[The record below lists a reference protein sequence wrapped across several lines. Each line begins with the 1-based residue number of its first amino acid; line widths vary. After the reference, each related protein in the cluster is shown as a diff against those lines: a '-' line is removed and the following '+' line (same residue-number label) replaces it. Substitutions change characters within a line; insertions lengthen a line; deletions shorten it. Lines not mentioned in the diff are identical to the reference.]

1 MSFAQF
7 VKTPAPTAAPTAKFE
22 ESEGFLD
29 RFRSVK
35 TMRAKYVK
43 LCTKLSE
50 PVPNEV
56 DKMSKKEILA
66 AIKLLKAKYST
77 KKKGY
82 GGLKGEDIWKIFAGF
97 AKMVI

>member
-66 AIKLLKAKYST
+66 AIKLLKAKY
-77 KKKGY
+77 KKKGT
-82 GGLKGEDIWKIFAGF
+82 GGLGGLGGVDFLKLFSTI
-97 AKMVI
+97 MT

>member
-1 MSFAQF
+1 MSFVQF
-7 VKTPAPTAAPTAKFE
+7 VKSKPVAEPIATLE

-29 RFRSVK
+29 RFRSVN
-35 TMRAKYVK
+35 TMRAKYIK

-50 PVPNEV
+50 PVPEKV
-56 DKMSKKEILA
+56 DNMSKKEILA

-77 KKKGY
+77 KKKGI
-82 GGLKGEDIWKIFAGF
+82 GGPKGEDIWKIFAGF

>member
-7 VKTPAPTAAPTAKFE
+7 VKTPAPAAPTANFE

-56 DKMSKKEILA
+56 DNMSKKEILA
-66 AIKLLKAKYST
+66 AIKKLKAKY
-77 KKKGY
+77 KKKST
-82 GGLKGEDIWKIFAGF
+82 GGGMGLGSVDFLKIFASI
-97 AKMVI
+97 MI